1 MTKNKETVFSFI
13 KDQKGIILVVIL
25 IILSLIL
32 LILPSGSSKSASNNN
47 LDRLSEYEDR
57 VEKKIAQLCSEVKG
71 VSSVSVS
78 VYFDSGFESVYAFD
92 EESRN
97 SSGSTNTEKKYVT
110 LGSGSDESMVCL
122 YERMPSISGVAI
134 VCKGGGN
141 PLIAN
146 ELINMIS
153 SAFNVPKNKIYVTEG
168 KK

>member
-1 MTKNKETVFSFI
+1 MNKSKDRVFTYI
-13 KDQKGIILVVIL
+13 KGQKGIILVVIL
-25 IILSLIL
+25 IALSLIL
-32 LILPSGSSKSASNNN
+32 LILPSGFSKSTTNNDLN
-47 LDRLSEYEDR
+47 RLSEYEER

-97 SSGSTNTEKKYVT
+97 SSGSINTEKKYVT

-122 YERMPSISGVAI
+122 YERMPTISGVAI

-141 PLIAN
+141 PIIAN
-146 ELINMIS
+146 ELINMIA